1 MTKPKPLES
10 LGQLQVVQAKTVNNQ
25 TCIEI
30 KSRML
35 FNAALF
41 QRLGKMMN
49 GSVVLTFDPSQLDA
63 FPDATSEPP
72 DED

>member
-1 MTKPKPLES
+1 MTKQKPLQS
-10 LGQLQVVQAKTVNNQ
+10 IGQLQVVQAKTINKM

-30 KSRML
+30 KSRMP

-41 QRLGKMMN
+41 QRLGKMMQ
-49 GSVVLTFDPSQLDA
+49 GSVQLTFDPSQLDA